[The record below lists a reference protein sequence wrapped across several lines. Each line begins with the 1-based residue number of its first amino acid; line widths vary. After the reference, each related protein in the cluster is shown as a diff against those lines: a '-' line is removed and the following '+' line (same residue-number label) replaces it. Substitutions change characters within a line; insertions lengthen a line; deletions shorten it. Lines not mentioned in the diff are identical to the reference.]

1 MSHSSAG
8 AVPPGRHRRV
18 LAGDTGA
25 AAVELALV
33 LPVVLLLVVGMV
45 RFGVAFNA
53 KIEMSGAAR
62 EAARSMVVFPNDQA
76 RARTSAQVGAS
87 TLGLTD
93 AEISISNNCAPGSNV
108 TVTISRSYPMGIPFG
123 PQADKSVAGV
133 ARMQC

>member
-1 MSHSSAG
+1 MPTTASG
-8 AVPPGRHRRV
+8 ALPGRRRTRRP
-18 LAGDTGA
+18 AGERGA

-33 LPVVLLLVVGMV
+33 MPVVLLLVVGMV

-62 EAARSMVVFPNDQA
+62 EAARSMVVFPTDQA
-76 RARTSAQVGAS
+76 RARDYAKQGAS

-93 AEISISNNCAPGSNV
+93 GEIAISNDCAPGSNV
-108 TVTISRSYPMGIPFG
+108 TVTISRSFPMGIPFG
-123 PQADKSVAGV
+123 PQADKSVAAV